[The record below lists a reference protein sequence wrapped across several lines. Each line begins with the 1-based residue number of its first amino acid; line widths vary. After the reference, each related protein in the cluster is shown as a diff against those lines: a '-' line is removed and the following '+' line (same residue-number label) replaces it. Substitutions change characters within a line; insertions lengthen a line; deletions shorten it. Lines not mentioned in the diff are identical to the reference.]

1 MVASRRVNTKPEEP
15 SRPQAA
21 DCCLDMRVKME
32 LPISQN
38 GEKFEVEI
46 EIEVEVEVE
55 VTKKAKVTSLSDLVR
70 KYPERQA

>member
-1 MVASRRVNTKPEEP
+1 
-15 SRPQAA
+15 
-21 DCCLDMRVKME
+21 MRVKME